1 MNYKVVYFTRTGNCK
16 RIAEKISKKL
26 ECEMIQVTDNKK
38 WTGVSGFMRGGYYSS
53 MNRKVEIK
61 TTKKIDSYDELVVI
75 SPLWASGIT
84 PAIKKF
90 LETVPMEK
98 VNLVISSSG
107 SILKKPK
114 AYKTI
119 SNVIENKKNEDEVI
133 DNLLKTLLKNKG

>member
-38 WTGVSGFMRGGYYSS
+38 WSGVSGFMRGGFYST
-53 MNRKVEIK
+53 MNRKVEIE
-61 TTKKIDSYDELVVI
+61 TSKKIEDYDELVVI

-107 SILKKPK
+107 SILKEAKD
-114 AYKTI
+114 YKSI
-119 SNVIENKKNEDEVI
+119 SNIIENKNNEDEVI
-133 DNLLKTLLKNKG
+133 ENLLKTLLRNKG